1 MLDPRHLMYATMG
14 IPVLVVLVVL
24 FGGSDM
30 SERHHLHH
38 DTYAVSLVVSRTLV
52 LVIVFMG
59 VLGALTG
66 WLCNLG
72 VFSTDP
78 AVPLAFFAS
87 FEMTILLVLAVVMRH
102 RVMAYDDVMMVRPS
116 FGREKTIYYDHITR
130 MEWVSSRLGPHVRDL
145 RVFTDEGKRVR
156 ISYLLDIEQIL
167 LRIDRFDV
175 LVG

>member
-1 MLDPRHLMYATMG
+1 MG

-24 FGGSDM
+24 FGGSDL

-38 DTYAVSLVVSRTLV
+38 DTYAVSLVVSRSLV

-72 VFSTDP
+72 VFSADP
-78 AVPLAFFAS
+78 VIPLSFFVS
-87 FEMTILLVLAVVMRH
+87 FELTILLILVVVMRH
-102 RVMAYDDVMMVRPS
+102 RVMTYDDVMLVRPP
-116 FGREKTIYYDHITR
+116 FGKEKTIAYDHITR
-130 MEWVSSRLGPHVRDL
+130 MEWVASRMGPHVRDL
-145 RVFTDEGKRVR
+145 RVFTENGKAVR
-156 ISYLLDIEQIL
+156 ILYLLDIEQIM